1 MTLAE
6 TINQLLSIKSN
17 LIKQGASAASKGG
30 SSTAQ
35 QQYDAISEIIGDL
48 QAQEQ
53 ALGTYSTNYLN
64 ITNSATDAQSYA
76 YELINDELKN
86 SNITLTLTKQQIA
99 NNIRQVEINN
109 YYNQQFLDRTNIVKT
124 VIVLCIPIII
134 LAYLYKSGY
143 ISQTVMV
150 WIVCII
156 IVLGIIYLWG
166 PFIRALS
173 HNSIVYDQYNWNFNK
188 ENAPHVDL
196 TNPTGTTQIPTASQN
211 TGQCLISKPTFSF
224 FGN

>member
-6 TINQLLSIKSN
+6 TINQLISIQSNLTTQKSN
-17 LIKQGASAASKGG
+17 ATSAGQD
-30 SSTAQ
+30 TAQ
-35 QQYDAISEIIGDL
+35 ITTQINAIDKIINDL
-48 QAQEQ
+48 QAQQ
-53 ALGTYSTNYLN
+53 ASLGEYSSRYLA
-64 ITNSATDAQSYA
+64 ITSSALDAQSYA
-76 YELINDELKN
+76 YELINDELAN
-86 SNITLTLTKQQIA
+86 SDITLGQTNQQIA
-99 NNIRQVEINN
+99 NNIRQIEINN
-109 YYNQQFLDRTNIVKT
+109 YYNQQFLDRTNIVKA
-124 VIVLCIPIII
+124 IILLCIPIIL

-143 ISQTVMV
+143 ISQALMT

-166 PFIRALS
+166 PFLRAIS

-196 TNPTGTTQIPTASQN
+196 SNPNGTTQIPSASSQN
-211 TGQCLISKPTFSF
+211 TGQCLVSKPSF

>member
-1 MTLAE
+1 MTLAD
-6 TINQLLSIKSN
+6 TITQLLVIQSN
-17 LIKQGASAASKGG
+17 LIKQVAADSSNGG
-30 SSTAQ
+30 SSPAQ
-35 QQYDAISEIIGDL
+35 HQLESITKIIGDL

-53 ALGTYSTNYLN
+53 ALGAYSNNYLN
-64 ITNSATDAQSYA
+64 ITATATDAQSYA
-76 YELINDELKN
+76 YELINDELAN
-86 SNITLTLTKQQIA
+86 SNITLGQTKQQIA

-124 VIVLCIPIII
+124 IILLCIPIII

-143 ISQTVMV
+143 ISQALMT

-166 PFIRALS
+166 PFLRAIS

-196 TNPTGTTQIPTASQN
+196 TNPNGTTQIPAASQN

>member
-6 TINQLLSIKSN
+6 TINQLMVIQTN
-17 LIKQGASAASKGG
+17 LTTRLAAANSSG
-30 SSTAQ
+30 SLDKPNLQSQLTAITQ
-35 QQYDAISEIIGDL
+35 IINDL
-48 QAQEQ
+48 QAQQ
-53 ALGTYSTNYLN
+53 ASLGEYSSRYLA
-64 ITNSATDAQSYA
+64 ITSSALDAQNYA
-76 YELINDELKN
+76 YELINDELTN
-86 SNITLTLTKQQIA
+86 SDITLGQTKQQIA
-99 NNIRQVEINN
+99 NNIRQIEINN
-109 YYNQQFLDRTNIVKT
+109 YYNQQFLDRTNIVKA
-124 VIVLCIPIII
+124 IILLCIPIII

-143 ISQTVMV
+143 ISQALMT

-166 PFIRALS
+166 PFLRAIS

-196 TNPTGTTQIPTASQN
+196 SNPNGTTQIPSASQN
-211 TGQCLISKPTFSF
+211 TGQCLLSRPSF